1 MELAGVNHSVVY
13 APSGVY
19 VPLVRQAYDY
29 TCGPAS
35 LASCLYY
42 WGVWSGSEPQLYS
55 LCQTTWQEGTTW
67 RGLVKGARR
76 MGLMAR
82 VERKMTT
89 KRLRQLVRQG
99 KTIILSIQSNNGD
112 NDMNMG
118 HTWENGHYVVL
129 VSIRGRMVTVMDPEY
144 AGSYRTMTVEE
155 LLGCWHDWNGGRKE
169 FRGGIVLWGRR
180 VSRAIRPV
188 RVG

>member
-1 MELAGVNHSVVY
+1 MELGYVPH
-13 APSGVY
+13 GVY

-55 LCQTTWQEGTTW
+55 LCGTTYRGGTTW
-67 RGLVKGARR
+67 GGIVKAARKIGLLARI
-76 MGLMAR
+76 
-82 VERKMTT
+82 ERKMTT
-89 KRLRQLVRQG
+89 KRLRQLVRRG
-99 KTIILSIQSNNGD
+99 KTIILSIQSNPGD
-112 NDMNMG
+112 SDMSEVWD
-118 HTWENGHYVVL
+118 HGHYVVL
-129 VSIRGRMVTVMDPEY
+129 VGMKGRIVTIMDPEY

-155 LLGCWHDWNGGRKE
+155 LVGCWHDWNGGRRE
-169 FRGGIVLWGRR
+169 FHGGIVLWGRR
-180 VSRAIRPV
+180 VNKAIRPI